1 MCSYSVIEGCVR
13 QSSFSPIKKNMKT
26 EMETIYTDTFYDCT
40 EEICEVIE
48 KHYPEILI
56 EDTERVNVLVQEEL
70 AEASRRQARENIA
83 DELNGGS
90 K

>member
-26 EMETIYTDTFYDCT
+26 EMETFYDCT

>member
-1 MCSYSVIEGCVR
+1 
-13 QSSFSPIKKNMKT
+13 MKDEILVEKT
-26 EMETIYTDTFYDCT
+26 KMETFYDCT
-40 EEICEVIE
+40 EEICKVIE

-70 AEASRRQARENIA
+70 AEASRRQAREKFFFT

>member
-1 MCSYSVIEGCVR
+1 
-13 QSSFSPIKKNMKT
+13 MKT
-26 EMETIYTDTFYDCT
+26 KMETFYDCT

-70 AEASRRQARENIA
+70 AEASRRQAREN
-83 DELNGGS
+83 ELENIS
-90 K
+90 SRKNY